1 MGSAMGAWVVWLRSE
16 VAAVVARTGVRM
28 SATTQWLSLWL
39 AGLTIFGV
47 LIMGS
52 SEADLVTRLRVVM
65 FGLVDG
71 LLLWSAMALATNGQV
86 SPERAN
92 SRSFT
97 ELRGRLEAAR
107 RRLGSRGES
116 AVVVSLREQIRSLER
131 RSMPGDLDPP
141 SGAAAW
147 RTRQSAGR
155 SFTVSKRS
163 SSSWPIW
170 NGSTQ
175 SCCTTS

>member
-1 MGSAMGAWVVWLRSE
+1 MGAWVVWLRSE

-107 RRLGSRGES
+107 RRLGSRGRS

-131 RSMPGDLDPP
+131 RSMPGDLDAT

-147 RTRQSAGR
+147 
-155 SFTVSKRS
+155 
-163 SSSWPIW
+163 
-170 NGSTQ
+170 ST
-175 SCCTTS
+175 